1 MREPPTLKTPRL
13 PFIALALLALL
24 FTGCTKTEPTA
35 SAGAGKKILN
45 VGNGAEPQ
53 DLDPQITTG
62 VTEHHILMALF
73 EGLVAEHPS
82 GEGLAPGAAE
92 SWETSADQL
101 TWTFRLRADAKWSN
115 GDPVT
120 SRDFLRSFERI
131 LTPALAAEYSYQLYL
146 VEGAEAFNKGTLT
159 DFAQTGFGAPDDRTV
174 TLRLVQPV
182 PYLPYVLRHTAWFPV
197 HLPTIEKFGP
207 ADRKGSAWTRA
218 GNLVGNG
225 PFVLTKW
232 QPNQAITTERSPT
245 YWNAAN
251 VKLDAVVFHAIE
263 DVNTEERM
271 FRAGQL
277 DTTNTMPPD
286 KIEVY
291 RRDHPEMLR
300 LDPYYGTYYFNLNV
314 TRPPLDDVRVRRAL
328 ALAIDRK
335 AIVKTITRGGQ
346 EPAYHFTP
354 PYAGYTPGDVLSGG
368 LAEARRLL
376 AAAGYPD
383 GKGLR
388 RLEILYNTSET
399 HKAVSEAIQ
408 QMWRTG
414 LGVDVVLRNEEWK
427 VYLDSKDNLAYDI
440 CRAGW
445 IGDFPDPHGFLE
457 VFVTGGGNNDTGYG
471 NPEYDRLLRTALG
484 VPDTAARMAVYRSL
498 DSILTRDVPQ
508 IPLYFY
514 KRVHLVHPRV
524 KNWVPNI
531 IDNRGWQ
538 YLDIDP
544 GVPAGELKGK
554 DQG

>member
-1 MREPPTLKTPRL
+1 
-13 PFIALALLALL
+13 
-24 FTGCTKTEPTA
+24 
-35 SAGAGKKILN
+35 
-45 VGNGAEPQ
+45 
-53 DLDPQITTG
+53 
-62 VTEHHILMALF
+62 
-73 EGLVAEHPS
+73 
-82 GEGLAPGAAE
+82 
-92 SWETSADQL
+92 
-101 TWTFRLRADAKWSN
+101 
-115 GDPVT
+115 
-120 SRDFLRSFERI
+120 
-131 LTPALAAEYSYQLYL
+131 
-146 VEGAEAFNKGTLT
+146 
-159 DFAQTGFGAPDDRTV
+159 V

-376 AAAGYPD
+376 AETDLAVTRIAAECGFHNLSNFNSQFRAIAGVTPIQLRRSQPEAGAPPD
-383 GKGLR
+383 GICSSGTSRSAIACGGSVR
-388 RLEILYNTSET
+388 R
-399 HKAVSEAIQ
+399 Q
-408 QMWRTG
+408 
-414 LGVDVVLRNEEWK
+414 
-427 VYLDSKDNLAYDI
+427 
-440 CRAGW
+440 
-445 IGDFPDPHGFLE
+445 
-457 VFVTGGGNNDTGYG
+457 
-471 NPEYDRLLRTALG
+471 
-484 VPDTAARMAVYRSL
+484 
-498 DSILTRDVPQ
+498 RD
-508 IPLYFY
+508 
-514 KRVHLVHPRV
+514 
-524 KNWVPNI
+524 
-531 IDNRGWQ
+531 GS
-538 YLDIDP
+538 
-544 GVPAGELKGK
+544 
-554 DQG
+554 

>member
-13 PFIALALLALL
+13 PFIALALLALF
-24 FTGCTKTEPTA
+24 FTGCTKTEPAA

-82 GEGLAPGAAE
+82 GEGLAPGVAE

-120 SRDFLRSFERI
+120 SRDFLRSFQRI

-251 VKLDAVVFHAIE
+251 VKLDAVVFHALE

-314 TRPPLDDVRVRRAL
+314 TSPRSTTCACAGRWPSPSTARP
-328 ALAIDRK
+328 
-335 AIVKTITRGGQ
+335 
-346 EPAYHFTP
+346 
-354 PYAGYTPGDVLSGG
+354 S
-368 LAEARRLL
+368 
-376 AAAGYPD
+376 
-383 GKGLR
+383 
-388 RLEILYNTSET
+388 
-399 HKAVSEAIQ
+399 
-408 QMWRTG
+408 
-414 LGVDVVLRNEEWK
+414 
-427 VYLDSKDNLAYDI
+427 
-440 CRAGW
+440 
-445 IGDFPDPHGFLE
+445 
-457 VFVTGGGNNDTGYG
+457 
-471 NPEYDRLLRTALG
+471 
-484 VPDTAARMAVYRSL
+484 
-498 DSILTRDVPQ
+498 
-508 IPLYFY
+508 
-514 KRVHLVHPRV
+514 
-524 KNWVPNI
+524 
-531 IDNRGWQ
+531 
-538 YLDIDP
+538 
-544 GVPAGELKGK
+544 
-554 DQG
+554 